1 MPFADLRMP
10 EEEEETWGEYPV
22 SGVFYLFI
30 WRELLGA
37 FEFVVGL
44 ERSPSWGGRPSGAS
58 RAYDLG
64 AWHGERSR
72 LTEICSHL
80 PAQVNQHLLTG
91 GLGG

>member
-1 MPFADLRMP
+1 MP

-22 SGVFYLFI
+22 IWVFYLFI
-30 WRELLGA
+30 WRELFGA

-44 ERSPSWGGRPSGAS
+44 ERSPGWGGRPS
-58 RAYDLG
+58 G

-72 LTEICSHL
+72 MTEICSHL
-80 PAQVNQHLLTG
+80 PAQVNQRLLTD